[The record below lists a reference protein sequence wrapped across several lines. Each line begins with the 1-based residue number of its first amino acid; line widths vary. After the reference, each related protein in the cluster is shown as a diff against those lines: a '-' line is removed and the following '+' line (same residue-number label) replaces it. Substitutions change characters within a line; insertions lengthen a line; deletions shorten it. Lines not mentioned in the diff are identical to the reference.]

1 MSIVRE
7 NYIHSTWIHGSH
19 PDVWPFF
26 WEKKLQRFPTS
37 APLKSHHVF
46 LQAKFEGAY
55 GKASWFTEEE
65 DLGSGLFRQ
74 ALVWRLAGLWFLIIK
89 GVWWCLSEVSMKAQ
103 LSATKRRHSTKCV
116 PVLSAIPFSTK
127 KYGPHPD
134 SRQIL
139 ATDNGKNCSQR
150 QFVRGDRWWWLKVF
164 LQSHR
169 VLVSRLLKLIHSG
182 NQMVM

>member
-1 MSIVRE
+1 MSVFLNNNVDEDEIQLTTIFSRFVP
-7 NYIHSTWIHGSH
+7 I
-19 PDVWPFF
+19 FF
-26 WEKKLQRFPTS
+26 GKKKLRRFPTS

-74 ALVWRLAGLWFLIIK
+74 ALVWRLAGLWFLITK
-89 GVWWCLSEVSMKAQ
+89 GVWWCFSEVTMKAQ
-103 LSATKRRHSTKCV
+103 LSATKKWHSTKCV

-127 KYGPHPD
+127 KYGPYPD

-139 ATDNGKNCSQR
+139 ATDHGKNAHKGSLC
-150 QFVRGDRWWWLKVF
+150 VGIGDAD
-164 LQSHR
+164 
-169 VLVSRLLKLIHSG
+169 
-182 NQMVM
+182 